1 MKQNET
7 CCFFGHRKINETTEL
22 INNLNSIIEDLIVNK
37 NVENF
42 LFGSKSD
49 FNGSCYDVVTTLKE
63 KYPYIKRIYVRAEF
77 PYINDDYRDFLL
89 ELYEET
95 YFPEKMIDA
104 GRAVYIE
111 RNCEMI
117 DNSRFCVVYYDENY
131 IPSRKNKK
139 SGTKIA
145 YDYAVKKGKE
155 IINVNDAKGM

>member
-1 MKQNET
+1 
-7 CCFFGHRKINETTEL
+7 
-22 INNLNSIIEDLIVNK
+22 
-37 NVENF
+37 
-42 LFGSKSD
+42 
-49 FNGSCYDVVTTLKE
+49 
-63 KYPYIKRIYVRAEF
+63 
-77 PYINDDYRDFLL
+77 
-89 ELYEET
+89 
-95 YFPEKMIDA
+95 MIDA
-104 GRAVYIE
+104 GKAVYIE

>member
-1 MKQNET
+1 MFQIEKDKA

-104 GRAVYIE
+104 GKAVYIE
-111 RNCEMI
+111 R
-117 DNSRFCVVYYDENY
+117 
-131 IPSRKNKK
+131 
-139 SGTKIA
+139 T
-145 YDYAVKKGKE
+145 
-155 IINVNDAKGM
+155 AK

>member
-1 MKQNET
+1 MKQNKT
-7 CCFFGHRKINETTEL
+7 CCFIGHRKINETTEL

-63 KYPYIKRIYVRAEF
+63 KYPYIKRIYVRAEL

-89 ELYEET
+89 KRYEET
-95 YFPEKMIDA
+95 YYSEKIINA
-104 GRAVYIE
+104 GKAVYVE

-117 DNSRFCVVYYDENY
+117 DSSDFCVMYYDENY
-131 IPSRKNKK
+131 TPYRK

-145 YDYAVKKGKE
+145 YDYAVRKGNE
-155 IINVNDAKGM
+155 IINVRDVKK